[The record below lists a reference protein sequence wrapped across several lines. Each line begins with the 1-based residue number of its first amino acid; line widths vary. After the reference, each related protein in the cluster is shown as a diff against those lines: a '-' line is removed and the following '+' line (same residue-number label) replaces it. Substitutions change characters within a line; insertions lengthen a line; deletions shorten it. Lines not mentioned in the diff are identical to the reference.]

1 MDVDP
6 ELPIWRA
13 FAVRGL
19 GVSASQGGVN
29 STLDGVA
36 AFDLPPGCQTTG
48 VEDAS
53 SGPRANADHALQAH
67 PNPFNPQTSLFF
79 TLQSRGMTA
88 LEIYDLQGRLVRHI
102 DGGFLP
108 AGRHEISWDGRGD
121 ANRALASGEYIVPHG
136 LLGELTTTSFV
147 FAVTAA
153 AMASAV
159 TLNPLLSGA
168 STITGTPSASFTC
181 SG

>member
-48 VEDAS
+48 VE
-53 SGPRANADHALQAH
+53 
-67 PNPFNPQTSLFF
+67 
-79 TLQSRGMTA
+79 
-88 LEIYDLQGRLVRHI
+88 
-102 DGGFLP
+102 
-108 AGRHEISWDGRGD
+108 
-121 ANRALASGEYIVPHG
+121 G
-136 LLGELTTTSFV
+136 L
-147 FAVTAA
+147 
-153 AMASAV
+153 
-159 TLNPLLSGA
+159 
-168 STITGTPSASFTC
+168 
-181 SG
+181 